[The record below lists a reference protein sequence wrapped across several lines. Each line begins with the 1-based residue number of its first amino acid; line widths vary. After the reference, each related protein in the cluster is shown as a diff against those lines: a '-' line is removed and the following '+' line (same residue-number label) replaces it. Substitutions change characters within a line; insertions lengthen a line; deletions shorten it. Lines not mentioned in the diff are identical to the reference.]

1 MSSNAMPQVSFPN
14 SSIRLLLT
22 LAIGLGGTIG
32 LSGCKPKAVRGGPG
46 TENPNLDEGAM
57 STTLDR
63 VDIEY
68 LVDENLTAMFGS
80 AWWAR
85 DIQSSMGNP
94 PIVAIW
100 PIKNATSMHLD
111 DQMLMLLSQI
121 ETKMVNSGAVS
132 VVSRERQAEM
142 VGEVQMQNSDL
153 FDPATASRLGAQLGA
168 KYYITGKLTSNEERL
183 NDVRRVQ
190 YSLFIQVIETET
202 SLVKFQFTSE
212 RSKAIGR

>member
-1 MSSNAMPQVSFPN
+1 MPAPSFPRF
-14 SSIRLLLT
+14 SLCLVLLAGLT
-22 LAIGLGGTIG
+22 VTS
-32 LSGCKPKAVRGGPG
+32 SGCKPKAVRGGPG

-63 VDIEY
+63 VDIDY
-68 LVDENLTAMFGS
+68 LVDENLAAMFASG
-80 AWWAR
+80 WWAR
-85 DIQSSMGNP
+85 DVQGSMSNP
-94 PIVAIW
+94 PVVAIW

-142 VGEVQMQNSDL
+142 VSEAQMQNSDI
-153 FDPATASRLGAQLGA
+153 FDPATAARLGAQIGA

-183 NDVRRVQ
+183 NDTRRVQ
-190 YSLFIQVIETET
+190 YSLFIQVIEVET